1 MEQNV
6 IRPDLLPMTVPTFLL
21 WVMALIGVAAWI
33 SAHRDV
39 ARKDPLRPSQRL
51 GILVTVGTLASWTV
65 MQLLGRWAFLAGSG
79 HLLLLSFVSALS
91 IELVSHLYRRECGLL
106 PRRACR
112 MLVACRM
119 AVVIIILFMLLQ
131 PVLVGEHSRTI
142 RRRVVVL
149 MDDSASMNLQDKYWT
164 VEERVEVSAAL
175 GVLEEVADED
185 LKKMQEGLPALAE
198 EFAVFRMVAE
208 SSGEGA
214 DGELLD
220 KKEVAKGV
228 RKALDML
235 GPVAEKV
242 ANDAGVVPQEEFG
255 DLRDTAGRASRLLGG
270 TLVPTLEKL
279 GEDCRD
285 KDADIRNAVKG
296 CADAMEQLVAALP
309 DLQRARRAALYAR
322 RDEAG
327 KAEALAAADATRAE
341 IGRRLLSEDNHDDGE
356 TEIEK
361 MRSVYDIDVYRFAA
375 NPVLDSALMPTDEDK
390 KAAEKKRKETE
401 KIEPPPIVAVTNVVH
416 AAVTNVADAAAADG
430 VMDVVEEVSK
440 EEARIAAFRAA
451 TDITLALEMALREIP
466 SEELAGFLV
475 VTDGRYNG
483 AAGVDAVARRL
494 GNVKAPVSA
503 VVLGGSKMPVDVAFG
518 EARAPES
525 VFLGDKVHVT
535 GTLVATRSAGKE
547 AKVRLYLGEEMVEEQ
562 VFRIENDDFEKEFRF
577 THKPESR
584 GVIQYRLEIEEIP
597 DEEFKENNKWTL
609 DVAVSDDRTNVLL
622 VDSRPRWEFRY
633 LRNLFYGRDKSVHL
647 QEYLIK
653 PDRVAG
659 VDAGPLPAASA
670 GRPFGESE
678 SSTYPLSREEWRKFA
693 VIILGD
699 LNEYEL
705 PADEIEN
712 IKYCVAERGAL
723 LVMIA
728 GPNSMPHKINN
739 ETLRE
744 LMPVVYEPSNKNLG
758 KGPETRFRL
767 KLTPAG
773 RIHQVMMQSSSQS
786 ENEEIW
792 EGIQTLDWRCSV
804 EGVKPGAEV
813 LAYAVAD
820 DGIDAQ
826 TAGLAVNDFA
836 EDPDGAVKRLE
847 EIRREQAKNSLVVAQ
862 QYGKGKVL
870 MLNTDQSWRLRY
882 KVGDVLHHQ
891 FWGQVLRWGAGE
903 KLRAGNS
910 FLRIGTDRLRYAP
923 GDPVVVYARIS
934 DAEFNAMNNLEPTI
948 KLYSDEAE
956 VETVT
961 LEYREGSN
969 GFYEGKLSPLADP
982 GKYRIVFESGQARD
996 ALGGEYPEGIET
1008 HFVVVTA
1015 ERPAEFVNI
1024 TASKAMPLR
1033 MAEASGGK
1041 VVGPA
1046 DIEELQGSFGEGNR
1060 VVVERTEKTLWN
1072 SWILYAAVIGL
1083 LTAEWIVR
1091 KRHGVA

>member
-1 MEQNV
+1 MEQNI

-21 WVMALIGVAAWI
+21 WIMALVGVAVWI
-33 SAHRDV
+33 FAHRHV
-39 ARKDPLRPSQRL
+39 AWKDSLRPSQRL
-51 GILVTVGTLASWTV
+51 GILVPVGTVASWTV
-65 MQLLGRWAFLAGSG
+65 MQLLGRWAVLAGSG
-79 HLLLLSFVSALS
+79 HLLLLAFIAALS

-106 PRRACR
+106 PRRTGR
-112 MLVACRM
+112 ILVACRM
-119 AVVIIILFMLLQ
+119 AAVFIILFMLLQ

-164 VEERVEVSAAL
+164 VEERVEIAAAL
-175 GVLEEVADED
+175 GAIEEISDED
-185 LKKMQEGLPALAE
+185 LEKMHQGLPAMAE

-208 SSGEGA
+208 SYGEGT
-214 DGELLD
+214 EEEPLD
-220 KKEVAKGV
+220 KKEVSKTV
-228 RKALDML
+228 RKAIDMVE
-235 GPVAEKV
+235 PVVEKV
-242 ANDAGVVPQEEFG
+242 ANDAGAVPKEEFG
-255 DLRDTAGRASRLLGG
+255 DLSDTAGRASRLLGE
-270 TLVPTLEKL
+270 TLLPTLGKL
-279 GEDCRD
+279 GEECRD
-285 KDADIRNAVKG
+285 KEADIRNSVKG

-309 DLQRARRAALYAR
+309 DLRRSRRAAMYAR
-322 RDEAG
+322 RDEVG
-327 KAEALAAADATRAE
+327 KAEAMAAADSTRAE
-341 IGRRLLSEDNHDDGE
+341 IGRRLLSEDNNDDGE

-361 MRSVYDIDVYRFAA
+361 LRSVYDVDVYRFAA

-390 KAAEKKRKETE
+390 KAAAKTRKGMDEKESTPK
-401 KIEPPPIVAVTNVVH
+401 VAVTNVVDVSSTNDVM
-416 AAVTNVADAAAADG
+416 AVEDK
-430 VMDVVEEVSK
+430 VSK
-440 EEARIAAFRAA
+440 EEARIAAFRSA
-451 TDITLALEMALREIP
+451 TDITVALERALREIP
-466 SEELAGFLV
+466 SEELAGFIV

-494 GNVKAPVSA
+494 GNMKAPVSA
-503 VVLGGSKMPVDVAFG
+503 VVLGGSKMPLDVAFG
-518 EARAPES
+518 HARAPES

-535 GTLVATRSAGKE
+535 GTIVATRAAGKD

-609 DVAVSDDRTNVLL
+609 DVAVSDDRTNVFL

-647 QEYLIK
+647 QEYLVK

-659 VDAGPLPAASA
+659 VDPDPLPAASA
-670 GRPFGESE
+670 ARPFGESE

-705 PADEIEN
+705 PAEEIEN

-723 LVMIA
+723 LVIIA
-728 GPNSMPHKINN
+728 GPNSMPHKIRD
-739 ETLRE
+739 EGLRE
-744 LMPVVYEPSNKNLG
+744 LMPVVYEPSNKSLL
-758 KGPETRFRL
+758 KGPENRFRL
-767 KLTPAG
+767 KLTSAG
-773 RIHQVMMQSSSQS
+773 KIHPVMMQSSSQS

-792 EGIQTLDWRCSV
+792 EGIQTMDWRYRV
-804 EGVKPGAEV
+804 NGVKPGAEV
-813 LAYAVAD
+813 LAYAAAEEEP
-820 DGIDAQ
+820 GAQ
-826 TAGLAVNDFA
+826 TAEVAAHNFA
-836 EDPDGAVKRLE
+836 DDPEGAVIRLE

-870 MLNTDQSWRLRY
+870 MLNTDQTWRLRY

-910 FLRIGTDRLRYAP
+910 FVRIGTDRLRYAP
-923 GDPVVVYARIS
+923 EEPVVVYARIS
-934 DAEFNAMNNLEPTI
+934 DAEFNAMNDLEPKI
-948 KLYSDEAE
+948 KLYSEE
-956 VETVT
+956 NEIETVT

-982 GKYRIVFESGQARD
+982 GKYRVAFESGKARD
-996 ALGGEYPEGIET
+996 ALGSEYPEGIET

-1060 VVVERTEKTLWN
+1060 VLVERTEKTLWN
-1072 SWILYAAVIGL
+1072 SLLLYAAVIGL